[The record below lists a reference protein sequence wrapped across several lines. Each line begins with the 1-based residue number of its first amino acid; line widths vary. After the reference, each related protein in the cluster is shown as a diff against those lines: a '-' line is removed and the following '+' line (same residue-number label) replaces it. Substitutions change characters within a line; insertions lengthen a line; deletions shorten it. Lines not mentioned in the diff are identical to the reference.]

1 MKEKEEISDSIEFN
15 SIDTWLEKKS
25 KKQFHELSENADKVY
40 KDLKETLEQLKQDI
54 SELKN
59 SEPKDDVPTRLVKA
73 GLTNRDN
80 MIRHLNS
87 IVSKTKVPMQS
98 DYKTILE
105 FYKTTISYLQSNL
118 EKFFQSRGYVKAL
131 FPEETDQVVSDVKTL
146 KSLLQKLIEPAK
158 GLEEKIK
165 AFQKAPE
172 QIRYIQDLYTKID
185 QEKSKKETLEIKLSD
200 LKKTINM
207 QNEKIESL
215 KNSDL
220 WKKFKDLE
228 SSRTTYEK
236 ELKKLE
242 SYVNKIFSPISKALT
257 RLEKQDDSGRYTLKP
272 EHREILNLCLC
283 NPIQVLNY
291 DTVRSLHSRP
301 LVATD
306 FLLEL
311 QKIVEKNTLNIKEG
325 KRDKILE
332 QINYILENKILEFSK
347 KQYDHLQSK
356 IKKIEDAISNI
367 TLQHEMK
374 NLEKS
379 IYSANDQIA
388 QLHHDIESS
397 QKYIDLQEKELKNK
411 KKILQ
416 ETLETIAEKKVKV
429 IY

>member
-1 MKEKEEISDSIEFN
+1 MKWLKKIFGMKEKEEVSDTIEFN
-15 SIDTWLEKKS
+15 SIDTWLEKES

-87 IVSKTKVPMQS
+87 IVSKTKVPIQS
-98 DYKTILE
+98 DYESILE
-105 FYKTTISYLQSNL
+105 FYKTTTSYLQSNL

-146 KSLLQKLIEPAK
+146 ESLLQKLIEPAK

-172 QIRYIQDLYTKID
+172 QIRYIQALYTKID
-185 QEKSKKETLEIKLSD
+185 QEKSKKETLEIRLSD
-200 LKKTINM
+200 LKKTFNM
-207 QNEKIESL
+207 HNDKIESL

-220 WKKFKDLE
+220 WKKFKDIE

-242 SYVNKIFSPISKALT
+242 SEVNKIFSPISKALT

-272 EHREILNLCLC
+272 EHREILNLCLS

-291 DTVRSLHSRP
+291 DT
-301 LVATD
+301 TD

-332 QINYILENKILEFSK
+332 QINYILENKILESSK
-347 KQYDHLQSK
+347 KQYDKLQSK
-356 IKKIEDAISNI
+356 IEKINQDISNI
-367 TLQHEMK
+367 TIQHEIK

-388 QLHHDIESS
+388 QLHHDIELS
-397 QKYIDLQEKELKNK
+397 QKYIDLHEKELKNK

-416 ETLETIAEKKVKV
+416 ETLETIAGKKVKV

>member
-1 MKEKEEISDSIEFN
+1 MKWLKKIFGMKEKEEVSDTIEFN
-15 SIDTWLEKKS
+15 SIDTWLEKES

-87 IVSKTKVPMQS
+87 IVSKTKVPIQS
-98 DYKTILE
+98 DYESILE
-105 FYKTTISYLQSNL
+105 FYKTTTSYLQSNL

-146 KSLLQKLIEPAK
+146 ESLLRKLIEPTK

-185 QEKSKKETLEIKLSD
+185 QEKSKKETLEIRLSD

-207 QNEKIESL
+207 QNEKIKSL

-242 SYVNKIFSPISKALT
+242 SEVNKIFSPISKALI

-272 EHREILNLCLC
+272 EHRKILNLCLS

-291 DTVRSLHSRP
+291 DTI
-301 LVATD
+301 D

-332 QINYILENKILEFSK
+332 QINYILENKILESSK
-347 KQYDHLQSK
+347 KQYDKLQSK
-356 IKKIEDAISNI
+356 IEKINQDISNI
-367 TLQHEMK
+367 TIQHEIK

-388 QLHHDIESS
+388 QLHHDIELS
-397 QKYIDLQEKELKNK
+397 QKYIDLHEKELKNK

-416 ETLETIAEKKVKV
+416 ETLETIAGKKVKV